1 MSDPEAHPLDTPSGK
16 IEIASEIYAH
26 LGFSAF
32 PAWRGFHSTS
42 EYPLYLITPH
52 ARYRI
57 NSQYANDPWFVQ
69 REQQQLW
76 MNPKDAAERGID
88 DSGEVVVA
96 SPQGRVRVSVRITE
110 DIMPGVVCL
119 LAGMWPR
126 IGEDGVDTAGAA
138 NVLTSTVP
146 TEPSR
151 SSRTHSVA
159 VQVRP
164 V

>member
-1 MSDPEAHPLDTPSGK
+1 
-16 IEIASEIYAH
+16 
-26 LGFSAF
+26 
-32 PAWRGFHSTS
+32 
-42 EYPLYLITPH
+42 
-52 ARYRI
+52 
-57 NSQYANDPWFVQ
+57 VQ